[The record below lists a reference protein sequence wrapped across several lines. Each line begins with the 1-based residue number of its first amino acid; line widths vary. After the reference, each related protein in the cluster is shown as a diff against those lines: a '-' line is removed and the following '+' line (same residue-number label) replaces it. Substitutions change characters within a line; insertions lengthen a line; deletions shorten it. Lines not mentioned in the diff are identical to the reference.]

1 MPIKVEPFVNPF
13 RRVEKTTGL
22 TVEIVKKNGKTY
34 NKLVRKHGNK

>member
-34 NKLVRKHGNK
+34 NKLVRKHGDK